1 LKQIAMTKEDKT
13 PGPSSGHEV
22 ADKVLSDRIRQA
34 RKEEVLEIYE
44 ELLQT
49 VWDRILPT
57 LGRVTVM
64 AIMERAIILTK
75 EGFPIIGR
83 LKVSPD
89 GLLFDELR
97 VSVSESELAVIR
109 EALRELVADLIDILA
124 MLTGDILVQ
133 QLIKEIDGRRQP

>member
-1 LKQIAMTKEDKT
+1 MTKDQKAAT
-13 PGPSSGHEV
+13 PGSGRDV
-22 ADKVLSDRIRQA
+22 ADKVFNERIRQA

-64 AIMERAIILTK
+64 AIMERAIVLTK
-75 EGFPIIGR
+75 ESFPALER
-83 LKVSPD
+83 LNVTSD
-89 GLLFDELR
+89 GLSFDALR
-97 VSVSESELAVIR
+97 SSMTESELETIR

-133 QLIKEIDGRRQP
+133 QLIKEIDGRHRA

>member
-1 LKQIAMTKEDKT
+1 MTNKEQNRDT
-13 PGPSSGHEV
+13 SSGREV
-22 ADKVLSDRIRQA
+22 ADKVLSERIRQA

-49 VWDRILPT
+49 IWDRILPT

-64 AIMERAIILTK
+64 AIMERCIALTK
-75 EGFPIIGR
+75 DNFPVVER
-83 LKVSPD
+83 LEVSPD
-89 GLLFDELR
+89 GLLFGDLR
-97 VSVSESELAVIR
+97 GSMGESELETIR

-133 QLIKEIDGRRQP
+133 QLIKEIDGRHKA

>member
-1 LKQIAMTKEDKT
+1 MTREQKAPT
-13 PGPSSGHEV
+13 PGSGREV
-22 ADKVLSDRIRQA
+22 ADKVLNERIRQA

-49 VWDRILPT
+49 VWNRILPT

-75 EGFPIIGR
+75 ESYPIVER
-83 LKVSPD
+83 LEVTSD
-89 GLLFDELR
+89 GLSFDSLR
-97 VSVSESELAVIR
+97 SSMNESELEVIR

-133 QLIKEIDGRRQP
+133 QLIKEIDGRHKS

>member
-1 LKQIAMTKEDKT
+1 MTNNEQS
-13 PGPSSGHEV
+13 PGTSSGREV
-22 ADKVLSDRIRQA
+22 ADKVLSERVRQA

-49 VWDRILPT
+49 IWDRILPT

-64 AIMERAIILTK
+64 AIMERAISLTK
-75 EGFPIIGR
+75 ENFPVAAQ
-83 LKVSPD
+83 LEVSQD
-89 GLLFDELR
+89 GLLFGDLR
-97 VSVSESELAVIR
+97 DSMGESELETIR

-133 QLIKEIDGRRQP
+133 QLIKEIDGRHKA